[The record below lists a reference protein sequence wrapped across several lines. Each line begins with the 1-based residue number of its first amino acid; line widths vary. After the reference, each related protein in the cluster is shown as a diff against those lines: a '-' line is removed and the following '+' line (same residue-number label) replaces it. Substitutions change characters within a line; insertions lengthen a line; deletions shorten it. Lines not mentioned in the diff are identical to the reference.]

1 MQKTKLKI
9 LFLSLIEIY
18 LLTFDKSN
26 IKSSEQTFLKDFNYI
41 IQFFITLF
49 TIFVIQRKSI
59 ILSIITYHKA

>member
-9 LFLSLIEIY
+9 LFLSLIEMY

>member
-9 LFLSLIEIY
+9 LFLSLIEMY

-49 TIFVIQRKSI
+49 AIFVIQRKSI
-59 ILSIITYHKA
+59 ILSIITYKA

>member
-9 LFLSLIEIY
+9 LFLSLIEMY

-26 IKSSEQTFLKDFNYI
+26 IKSSEQTFLKDFNCI

-59 ILSIITYHKA
+59 ILSIITYKA

>member
-9 LFLSLIEIY
+9 LFLSLIEMY

-26 IKSSEQTFLKDFNYI
+26 IKSNEQTFLKDFNYI

>member
-9 LFLSLIEIY
+9 LFLSLIEMY

-49 TIFVIQRKSI
+49 AIFVIQRKSI